1 VSAAVSDPVSAP
13 TVVAVV
19 CTANRC
25 RSPLAAAILARDLA
39 RADLARAEHARA
51 EPSVMVV
58 SFGTEATEMPA
69 TPGTVIAARRI
80 GLDLATHVAT
90 RIDPAVLTQAS
101 LVVTMERRH
110 VQDVAIAAPAAFPR
124 TYTLKELVRRGS
136 AIGARGPDERLDAWI
151 ARAGADRRPVDVLGR
166 SPIDDVADPTVD
178 RLVDHDALAAEL
190 SELSARLVA
199 LAWPLSG

>member
-1 VSAAVSDPVSAP
+1 MSAAVGDPVSAP

-25 RSPLAAAILARDLA
+25 RSPLAAAILAHDLE
-39 RADLARAEHARA
+39 RAERVRTEAGIA
-51 EPSVMVV
+51 VV
-58 SFGTEATEMPA
+58 SFGTEATAAPA
-69 TPGTVIAARRI
+69 TPGTVTAARRI
-80 GLDLATHVAT
+80 GLDLSTHVAT
-90 RIDPAVLTQAS
+90 RIDPAVLAQAS

-110 VQDVAIAAPAAFPR
+110 VQDVAIAVPAAFPR

-136 AIGARGPDERLDAWI
+136 AIGARGSDEPLDAWI

-199 LAWPLSG
+199 LAWPPSG